1 MCAYFCLSFFTKK
14 QRTFAN
20 KNEKQIDMARN
31 RNILLTLTTESSTV
45 LVASMV
51 AFRLHEVM
59 VMSME
64 VSVFIL
70 VAIYACLK
78 ALSILCSPIIKKF
91 ASMSKCSSMEFQAAS
106 IATTAPN
113 YVEIQKQRMEL
124 FHQEYQYEQQQY
136 VQKKENADEAK
147 LQAVLKYTKDTFKSL
162 DFEETEIF
170 QLCEC
175 VRYFVTNKQPLTQT
189 DIRIKRR
196 LSVTQIALKNFAWN
210 IAFQYN
216 IGGDATAL
224 FVMHTFNE
232 WFANSTLETI
242 RKNLRT
248 TTGRHKIEINE
259 KIISDKCGLL

>member
-1 MCAYFCLSFFTKK
+1 
-14 QRTFAN
+14 
-20 KNEKQIDMARN
+20 MARN
-31 RNILLTLTTESSTV
+31 RNILLTLTTESSIV

-78 ALSILCSPIIKKF
+78 TLSILCLPTINREVSGHQRVP
-91 ASMSKCSSMEFQAAS
+91 MEVW
-106 IATTAPN
+106 ATDNTPN
-113 YVEIQKQRMEL
+113 LNDGNIQKQRMEL

-136 VQKKENADEAK
+136 VQRKEKADETK
-147 LQAVLKYTKDTFKSL
+147 LQAVVKYTKDTFKKFKNL

-175 VRYFVTNKQPLTQT
+175 VRYFVTNKQPLSQT

-196 LSVTQIALKNFAWN
+196 ATVTQIALKNFAWN
-210 IAFQYN
+210 IAFQYK

-224 FVMHTFNE
+224 FVMHTFSE

-259 KIISDKCGLL
+259 KIAN

>member
-1 MCAYFCLSFFTKK
+1 MRVYFCLSFFTKK

-20 KNEKQIDMARN
+20 KNEKQIDMTRN
-31 RNILLTLTTESSTV
+31 RNILLTLTIESPMV

-51 AFRLHEVM
+51 AFRLHEVV
-59 VMSME
+59 VMPME

-70 VAIYACLK
+70 AAIYACLK
-78 ALSILCSPIIKKF
+78 TLSIFCLPIIKKF
-91 ASMSKCSSMEFQAAS
+91 SSMIENSSMQFQAAS
-106 IATTAPN
+106 ITTAPN
-113 YVEIQKQRMEL
+113 DVEIQKQRMEL

-136 VQKKENADEAK
+136 MQRKENADEAK
-147 LQAVLKYTKDTFKSL
+147 LQAVLKYTKDTFKTL
-162 DFEETEIF
+162 DFDEVEIF

-196 LSVTQIALKNFAWN
+196 ASVTQIALKNFAWN

-259 KIISDKCGLL
+259 KIFKMP

>member
-1 MCAYFCLSFFTKK
+1 
-14 QRTFAN
+14 
-20 KNEKQIDMARN
+20 MARN
-31 RNILLTLTTESSTV
+31 RNILLTLTIESPIV

-51 AFRLHEVM
+51 AFCLHEV
-59 VMSME
+59 VVIPIE

-70 VAIYACLK
+70 VAIYTCLK
-78 ALSILCSPIIKKF
+78 TVSIFCLPIIKKF
-91 ASMSKCSSMEFQAAS
+91 VSMQENSYKEFQAAS
-106 IATTAPN
+106 ITTTPN
-113 YVEIQKQRMEL
+113 DIEIQKQRMEL

-136 VQKKENADEAK
+136 VQRKENSDEAK
-147 LQAVLKYTKDTFKSL
+147 LQAVLKYTKDTFKNL
-162 DFEETEIF
+162 DFDEVEIF

-175 VRYFVTNKQPLTQT
+175 VRYFVTNKQPLTHT

-196 LSVTQIALKNFAWN
+196 ASVTQIALKNFAWN

-259 KIISDKCGLL
+259 KIVN

>member
-1 MCAYFCLSFFTKK
+1 MCVYFCLSFFTKK
-14 QRTFAN
+14 QCTFAN

-31 RNILLTLTTESSTV
+31 RNILLTLTIESPVV
-45 LVASMV
+45 LVASIV
-51 AFRLHEVM
+51 AFRLHEVV
-59 VMSME
+59 VMPIE

-70 VAIYACLK
+70 VAIYTCLK
-78 ALSILCSPIIKKF
+78 TVSIFCLPIIKKF
-91 ASMSKCSSMEFQAAS
+91 VSMRENSYREFQAAS
-106 IATTAPN
+106 ITTTPN
-113 YVEIQKQRMEL
+113 DIEIQKQRMEL

-136 VQKKENADEAK
+136 VQRKENADEAK
-147 LQAVLKYTKDTFKSL
+147 LQAVLKYTKDTFKNL
-162 DFEETEIF
+162 DFDEAEIF

-175 VRYFVTNKQPLTQT
+175 VRYFVTNKQPLTHT
-189 DIRIKRR
+189 DIRIRR
-196 LSVTQIALKNFAWN
+196 RVSVTQIALKNFAWN

-259 KIISDKCGLL
+259 KIAN

>member
-1 MCAYFCLSFFTKK
+1 
-14 QRTFAN
+14 
-20 KNEKQIDMARN
+20 MARN
-31 RNILLTLTTESSTV
+31 RNILLTLTIESPIV

-51 AFRLHEVM
+51 AFRLHEVV
-59 VMSME
+59 VMPIE

-70 VAIYACLK
+70 VAIYTCLK
-78 ALSILCSPIIKKF
+78 TVSIFCLPIIKKF
-91 ASMSKCSSMEFQAAS
+91 VSMRENSYREFQAAS
-106 IATTAPN
+106 ITTTSN
-113 YVEIQKQRMEL
+113 DIEIQKQRMEL

-136 VQKKENADEAK
+136 VQRKENADEAK
-147 LQAVLKYTKDTFKSL
+147 LQAVLKYTKDTFKNL
-162 DFEETEIF
+162 DFDEAEIF

-175 VRYFVTNKQPLTQT
+175 VRYFVTNKQSLTHT
-189 DIRIKRR
+189 DIRIRR
-196 LSVTQIALKNFAWN
+196 RVSVTQIALKNFAWN

-259 KIISDKCGLL
+259 KIAN

>member
-1 MCAYFCLSFFTKK
+1 MCLFCLSFFMKK

-31 RNILLTLTTESSTV
+31 RNILLTLTTESSMV
-45 LVASMV
+45 LMASMV
-51 AFRLHEVM
+51 AFRLHESM
-59 VMSME
+59 VMPME
-64 VSVFIL
+64 VSIFTL

-78 ALSILCSPIIKKF
+78 TLSIFGLPAIKREVSEQQCVPMKF
-91 ASMSKCSSMEFQAAS
+91 R
-106 IATTAPN
+106 ATEDKHN
-113 YVEIQKQRMEL
+113 IEDGNIQKQRMEQ

-136 VQKKENADEAK
+136 VQRKEKADEAK

-175 VRYFVTNKQPLTQT
+175 VRYFVTNRQPLTQT
-189 DIRIKRR
+189 DIRIKKRT
-196 LSVTQIALKNFAWN
+196 SVTQIALKNFAWN

-224 FVMHTFNE
+224 FVMRTFNE

-259 KIISDKCGLL
+259 NVAN